1 VVTIDRDLY
10 PFESNFFDTGAAQL
24 HYLDEGEGEPVVMV
38 HGNPS
43 WSFYYRDVVQALRG
57 THRCIVPDH
66 VGCGLSE
73 KPGDD
78 DYEYTLGSRVDDLT
92 ALLDRLEPD
101 RQITLIL
108 HDWGGAIGMAWA
120 VRHPQRVKRIV
131 LLNTGAFRNP
141 ADQSL
146 PPSLWLVR
154 NTPLGSLL
162 VRGFNAFSAG
172 ATRMA
177 VVNKMDPKVRAAY
190 VAPYDNWTNRIAT
203 LRFVQ
208 DIPLT
213 ESDAAFSVVVET
225 ENGLEQ
231 FRETPILIC
240 WGEQDFVFDDAF
252 LTEWERRLPNAE
264 VHRYPDAGHYVLEDA
279 GSDIIPRIQRFLS

>member
-1 VVTIDRDLY
+1 
-10 PFESNFFDTGAAQL
+10 
-24 HYLDEGEGEPVVMV
+24 M
-38 HGNPS
+38 
-43 WSFYYRDVVQALRG
+43 
-57 THRCIVPDH
+57 
-66 VGCGLSE
+66 
-73 KPGDD
+73 
-78 DYEYTLGSRVDDLT
+78 
-92 ALLDRLEPD
+92 
-101 RQITLIL
+101 TLIL

-120 VRHPQRVKRIV
+120 VRHPERVKRIV

-141 ADQSL
+141 DDQSL

-154 NTPLGSLL
+154 NTPIGSLL

-190 VAPYDNWTNRIAT
+190 VAPYNTWSNRIAT

-213 ESDAAFSVVVET
+213 ERDEAYSVVLET
-225 ENGLEQ
+225 ERGLAQ
-231 FRETPILIC
+231 FQDTPVLIC

-252 LTEWERRLPNAE
+252 LTEWERILPKAE
-264 VHRYPDAGHYVLEDA
+264 VHRYPEAGHYVLEDA
-279 GSDIIPRIQRFLS
+279 GREIIPRIKRFVDESAGRAD